1 MKLFF
6 SFSHEGQIYPCAL
19 IEHFSRVGRGPD
31 PNTGMWKVKLLLDR
45 QKNRVQ
51 TVEHLDV
58 IYQSA
63 HLIPVFGDGPLPD
76 DFHFSFSLDVF
87 NSYYVNRYADHH
99 TFEIVF

>member
-1 MKLFF
+1 
-6 SFSHEGQIYPCAL
+6 
-19 IEHFSRVGRGPD
+19 
-31 PNTGMWKVKLLLDR
+31 MWKVKPLLDR
-45 QKNRVQ
+45 QKNQVQ

-58 IYQSA
+58 IFRSA